1 MALIFPQLQ
10 RIGTGSWD
18 YCLQKL
24 GGNKSL
30 ALATARQIMQD
41 RISRYTNNREDRE
54 HFSSGAWP
62 AENFNVINGRI
73 FGAREEFNPL
83 IRYAKQ
89 ATETHRA
96 NKEFYL
102 TSEIVDASE
111 KPYSQLL
118 AEIAVIDS
126 KEFPNYKRV
135 IDLGHEGTHKVPT
148 DCFGDDKTIVWLAQD
163 AKFAHKYG
171 KEFLKDKL
179 GFDYVEVYLPEI
191 SKADFA
197 RGFWFYALSGGSA
210 FSCGNKDL
218 GSRNGSVFVS

>member
-89 ATETHRA
+89 ATETHRT
-96 NKEFYL
+96 NREFYL
-102 TSEIVDASE
+102 TSEIVDGSG
-111 KPYSQLL
+111 
-118 AEIAVIDS
+118 
-126 KEFPNYKRV
+126 
-135 IDLGHEGTHKVPT
+135 IDLGQERTHKVPT

-179 GFDYVEVYLPEI
+179 GFGYVKVYLPEI

-197 RGFWFYALSGGSA
+197 RGFWFYGLCRRLCLRESKTGKAST
-210 FSCGNKDL
+210 
-218 GSRNGSVFVS
+218 RNF